1 VADLKPELR
10 NQIKVIIDGE
20 LHQYDIETVDIKIA
34 EDASGDEAIFV
45 DVRYL
50 LSQRAFDPKQMN
62 KVRSAVRSM
71 LVDNNELRFP
81 YIRHHL
87 QDGQKVRAA

>member
-10 NQIKVIIDGE
+10 NQIKTIIDGE
-20 LHQYDIETVDIKIA
+20 LHQYDIETLDIKIA

-50 LSQRAFDPKQMN
+50 LSQREFDPKQMN